1 MNHIRYLIVI
11 FFIVLLSSCSKEKKE
26 ISTIKETRQDL
37 EMISAYKE
45 AYKALNENDPYFA
58 AKKFLEAELLFPQS
72 KWAPRSALMA
82 AYSYYMQNYYAE
94 ALMNLERYIKT
105 YPESADVAYA
115 QYLIAMCYYETIED
129 EKRDTGPL
137 LKAKKQF
144 ELVSKNYPNT
154 DFAMDSKFKLELI
167 QDILASKEMY
177 LGRHYIKRGK
187 WIAAINR
194 FKVVLNQY
202 DQTIF
207 IEEAIHRLVE
217 VNYKLGLLE
226 ESQKYANLLGYN
238 YQSSEWYEKS
248 YKVFNK
254 NYQSRINKI
263 RKKEKKGV
271 IKKFKKLL
279 INMNKNLIKKNIKRN

>member
-1 MNHIRYLIVI
+1 MNHIKNLIIIFLVI
-11 FFIVLLSSCSKEKKE
+11 LLNSCGKEKKE
-26 ISTIKETRQDL
+26 ISNIKETRQDL
-37 EMISAYKE
+37 EIITAYKE
-45 AYKALNENDPYFA
+45 AYKALDENDPYFA

-94 ALMNLERYIKT
+94 AILNLERYINT
-105 YPESADVAYA
+105 YPDDADVSYA
-115 QYLIAMCYYETIED
+115 HYLIAMCYYETIED

-144 ELVSKNYPNT
+144 EFVSKNYPNT
-154 DFAMDSKFKLELI
+154 DFAMDAKFKLELI

-177 LGRHYIKRGK
+177 LGRHYIKKGK

-194 FKVVLNQY
+194 FKVVVDQY

-217 VNYKLGLLE
+217 INYKLGLLE

-238 YQSSEWYEKS
+238 YQSSEWYKKS

-254 NYQSRINKI
+254 EYKEKDTGKI
-263 RKKEKKGV
+263 KKNKKGV
-271 IKKFKKLL
+271 IEKFRKLFD
-279 INMNKNLIKKNIKRN
+279 